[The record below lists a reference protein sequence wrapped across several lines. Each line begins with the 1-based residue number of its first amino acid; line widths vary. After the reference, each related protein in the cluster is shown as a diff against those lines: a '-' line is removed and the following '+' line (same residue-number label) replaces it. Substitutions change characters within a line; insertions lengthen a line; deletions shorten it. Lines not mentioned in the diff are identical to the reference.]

1 MSGNRRHTI
10 ERMSRRTHRQIKPN
24 CTQVNKQR
32 PHEIVSLNIVNEAE
46 FHELHEN
53 ENERDEM
60 GPEVDHFVVV

>member
-1 MSGNRRHTI
+1 MSRNRRHTI
-10 ERMSRRTHRQIKPN
+10 ERMRRRTHRQIKPDSA
-24 CTQVNKQR
+24 QVNEQR